1 VDTTLKRH
9 QGEGWGGEGSF
20 NNNPCSTIDQLSY
33 LDEIGCFNE
42 KVHLSLV
49 LPAHSFLSMS
59 AGKLVSYDGISLKRR
74 EKNKHT
80 PTVHFQ

>member
-1 VDTTLKRH
+1 MDTILKRH
-9 QGEGWGGEGSF
+9 QGSF
-20 NNNPCSTIDQLSY
+20 NNTPCSTIDQLSY

-74 EKNKHT
+74 GNVFLVEIKHT
-80 PTVHFQ
+80 PTLHFQ